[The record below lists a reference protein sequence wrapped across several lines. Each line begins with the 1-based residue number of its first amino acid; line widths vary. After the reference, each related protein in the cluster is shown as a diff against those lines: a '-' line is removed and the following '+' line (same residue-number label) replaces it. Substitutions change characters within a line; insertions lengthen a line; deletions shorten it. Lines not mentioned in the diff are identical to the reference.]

1 MSQQDWQQLEAGST
15 IGGNPAGPWRLI
27 RSKEAFAALAQ
38 GRLPADRPLIGVPRV
53 ANTLQQARQL
63 QVLGK
68 DAGTPSGV
76 RKIDSVPDLAT
87 MTRGALQFLQQRS
100 SRAVPDGG
108 RRRHRPGPHI
118 PVRAAPNGITASAAI
133 SRSMAG

>member
-1 MSQQDWQQLEAGST
+1 LAAAGS
-15 IGGNPAGPWRLI
+15 GQHHRRQSAGPWRLI

-87 MTRGALQFLQQRS
+87 MTRGALQFLQQR
-100 SRAVPDGG
+100 
-108 RRRHRPGPHI
+108 RPRGC
-118 PVRAAPNGITASAAI
+118 S
-133 SRSMAG
+133 